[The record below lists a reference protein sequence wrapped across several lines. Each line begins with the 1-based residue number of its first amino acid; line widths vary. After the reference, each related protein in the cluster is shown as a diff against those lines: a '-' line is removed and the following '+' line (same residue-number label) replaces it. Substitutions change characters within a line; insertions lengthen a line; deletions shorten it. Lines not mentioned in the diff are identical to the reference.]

1 MNYKQLSEEER
12 HRIGALRSEGRNM
25 SFIARRLGRSCST
38 ISRELKRNRYPT
50 DGRYR
55 AYHAASMANGRRKR
69 ARSGSRFTAHDWK
82 PVDLLLRCDW
92 SPEQVAGELSI
103 TGILEISH
111 ETIYQHV
118 LRDRRSG
125 GTLWTHL
132 RGSRKQ
138 RRKRYGAY
146 DSRGRLAGKRP
157 IGDRPRQ
164 AENRETTGHWEID
177 TVHGGGLESIVT
189 LVDRKS
195 GFVQIGQ
202 LAQRTIEETNWRL
215 LKLMARHPG
224 RYETITSDNGCEFH
238 GYKEVE
244 AKSRV
249 IFYFAT
255 PHHSWERG
263 TNENTNGL
271 IRQYLPKG
279 ASMAELTQQQCDA
292 IATKLNSRPRK
303 RLGYRTPY
311 QVFHEIF

>member
-1 MNYKQLSEEER
+1 MNYTQLSEEER
-12 HRIGALRSEGRNM
+12 YRIGALRSEGRTM
-25 SFIARRLGRSCST
+25 SCIARRLGRSCST

-55 AYHAASMANGRRKR
+55 AYHAGSMARGRRSR
-69 ARSGSRFTAHDWK
+69 ARSGSRFGANDWK
-82 PVDLLLRCDW
+82 PVEALLRCDW

-111 ETIYQHV
+111 ETIYQHI
-118 LRDRRSG
+118 LKDRRAG
-125 GTLWTHL
+125 GNLWSHL
-132 RGSRKQ
+132 RGSNKQ

-157 IGDRPRQ
+157 IGDRPQ
-164 AENRETTGHWEID
+164 PAENRETTGHWEID
-177 TVHGGGLESIVT
+177 TVHGGGLESVVT

-202 LAQRTIEETNWRL
+202 LAQRTIEQTNRRL
-215 LKLMARHPG
+215 LKLMSRHPG

-244 AKSRV
+244 AKSGV
-249 IFYFAT
+249 EFYFAT

-279 ASMAELTQQQCDA
+279 ASMATLTQQQCDS
-292 IATKLNSRPRK
+292 IARRLNSRPRK